1 MKILQKVKKIV
12 SELCCIIHDLPGCL
26 AQSFVVGLDVVDDD
40 SPLAVGVERAQRLN
54 VSRLGGA
61 EVLLVLE
68 MCEAVNGVL
77 GRGQHILVEKCSFMN
92 G

>member
-1 MKILQKVKKIV
+1 M
-12 SELCCIIHDLPGCL
+12 S
-26 AQSFVVGLDVVDDD
+26 LDVVDDD
-40 SPLAVGVERAQRLN
+40 PPLAVGVERAERLN

-77 GRGQHILVEKCSFMN
+77 GRGQHILDEEFSFMN
-92 G
+92 GGLQL